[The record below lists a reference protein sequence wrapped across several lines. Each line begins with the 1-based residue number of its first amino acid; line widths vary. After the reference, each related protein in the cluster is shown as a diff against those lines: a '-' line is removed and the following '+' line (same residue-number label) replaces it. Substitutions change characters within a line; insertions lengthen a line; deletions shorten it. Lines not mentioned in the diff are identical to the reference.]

1 MSNRFG
7 KERRL
12 LCARDYRE
20 VFNGATCRGGQKEFL
35 LLARDNTSG
44 HHRLGLAVAK
54 KHVKLAT
61 QRNRIKRLARE
72 AFRQLPESRRGLDI
86 IFLTR
91 PGAAS
96 CAAGVYSR
104 DLPRQ
109 LVRLCSKSAAASRE
123 S

>member
-12 LCARDYRE
+12 LCAKDYRE
-20 VFNGATCRGGQKEFL
+20 VFNGAICRGGQKEFL
-35 LLARDNTSG
+35 LLARGNNSG

-61 QRNRIKRLARE
+61 HRNRIKRLARE
-72 AFRQLPESRRGLDI
+72 AFRQLPESRPGLDI

-91 PGAAS
+91 PGAAACS
-96 CAAGVYSR
+96 ADVYSR

-109 LVRLCSKSAAASRE
+109 LARLCSKSAAASRE